1 MKPER
6 RPKMLKTIAKALPGL
21 MLLPF
26 RAVSHLVKEAALWGT
41 WAALVMTT
49 LISLSAG
56 VILCVGGNLLA
67 GMIVI
72 GVAVFVE
79 WGLM

>member
-1 MKPER
+1 
-6 RPKMLKTIAKALPGL
+6 MLKAIVKVLLETAY
-21 MLLPF
+21 LPF
-26 RAVSHLVKEAALWGT
+26 RAAGRLVSKVALWGT
-41 WAALVMTT
+41 WAALAITT

-56 VILCVGGNLLA
+56 VVLCVGGNLLA
-67 GMIVI
+67 GMVVI